1 MKGKREM
8 RKGLL
13 PKHYYDIVLR
23 GFEEDD
29 DKKSGT
35 GDGTDDG
42 ADGDEEEEEDDK
54 GGKEGSEN
62 TDGLK
67 SALQKER
74 RERKRLEKEAR
85 ELKKFKEEAE
95 GKDKS
100 DTDKA
105 KEDAS
110 KAESKAQK
118 LAAKLRDSALDNAI
132 IKAAGGLKFRDID
145 DALKLVDRGDI
156 DIEQDDDDPTEIE
169 LDEAS
174 VKAALEKL
182 AKAKPHLIVA
192 EGQGE
197 RSGSKFNGGKK
208 PNQQTDE
215 EVLRSK
221 YPALNRSGH
230 TS

>member
-1 MKGKREM
+1 M

-13 PKHYYDIVLR
+13 PKHYYDIVFR
-23 GFEEDD
+23 GFE
-29 DKKSGT
+29 G
-35 GDGTDDG
+35 
-42 ADGDEEEEEDDK
+42 DGDEGEGEGSDDGDDGDEGEEGGEEK
-54 GGKEGSEN
+54 GKEDSN

-74 RERKRLEKEAR
+74 RERKRLEREAK
-85 ELKKFKEEAE
+85 ELKRFKDEAE
-95 GKDKS
+95 GREKS

-145 DALKLVDRGDI
+145 DALKLIDRDAIDI
-156 DIEQDDDDPTEIE
+156 DQDDDDPSEIN
-169 LDEAS
+169 LDEDS

-192 EGQGE
+192 DGQGE
-197 RSGSKFNGGKK
+197 KSGSKFNGGKK
-208 PNQQTDE
+208 PTKQTDE
-215 EVLRSK
+215 EVLKSK
-221 YPALNRSGH
+221 YPALNRSLH

>member
-1 MKGKREM
+1 M

-13 PKHYYDIVLR
+13 PKHYYGIVLR
-23 GFEEDD
+23 GFE
-29 DKKSGT
+29 G
-35 GDGTDDG
+35 
-42 ADGDEEEEEDDK
+42 DGDEGEGEGSDDGDDGDEGEEGGEEK
-54 GGKEGSEN
+54 GKEDSN

-74 RERKRLEKEAR
+74 RERKRLEREAK
-85 ELKKFKEEAE
+85 ELKKFKDEAE
-95 GKDKS
+95 GREKS

-145 DALKLVDRGDI
+145 DALKLIDRDAIDVD
-156 DIEQDDDDPTEIE
+156 QDDDDPSEIN
-169 LDEAS
+169 LDEDS

-182 AKAKPHLIVA
+182 AKAKPHLIMA
-192 EGQGE
+192 DGQGE
-197 RSGSKFNGGKK
+197 KSGSKFNGGKK
-208 PNQQTDE
+208 PTKQTDE

-221 YPALNRSGH
+221 YPALNRSQH

>member
-1 MKGKREM
+1 M
-8 RKGLL
+8 RKGSL
-13 PKHYYDIVLR
+13 PKQYYDIVLR
-23 GFEEDD
+23 GFE
-29 DKKSGT
+29 G
-35 GDGTDDG
+35 
-42 ADGDEEEEEDDK
+42 DGDEGEGEGSDDGDDGDEGEEGDDK

-85 ELKKFKEEAE
+85 ELKKFKDEAE
-95 GKDKS
+95 GKEKS

-110 KAESKAQK
+110 KAESKAQR

-132 IKAAGGLKFRDID
+132 IKVAGGLKFRDID
-145 DALKLVDRGDI
+145 DALKLIDRDAIDI
-156 DIEQDDDDPTEIE
+156 DQDDDDPSEIS
-169 LDEAS
+169 LDEDS

-197 RSGSKFNGGKK
+197 KSGSKFNGGKK
-208 PNQQTDE
+208 PGKQTDE
-215 EVLRSK
+215 EVLRNK
-221 YPALNRSGH
+221 YPALNRSQH

>member
-1 MKGKREM
+1 M

-13 PKHYYDIVLR
+13 PKHYYNIVLR
-23 GFEEDD
+23 GFE
-29 DKKSGT
+29 
-35 GDGTDDG
+35 GDGDKGEGEGSDDG
-42 ADGDEEEEEDDK
+42 DDEEEEEEDDK
-54 GGKEGSEN
+54 EKGKGGSEN

-74 RERKRLEKEAR
+74 RERKRLEREAK

-145 DALKLVDRGDI
+145 DALKLIDRDAI
-156 DIEQDDDDPTEIE
+156 DIEQDDDDPSEID
-169 LDEAS
+169 LDEDT

-182 AKAKPHLIVA
+182 AKAKPHLIMV

-197 RSGSKFNGGKK
+197 KSGSKFNGGKK
-208 PNQQTDE
+208 PTKQTDE
-215 EVLRSK
+215 EVLRSR
-221 YPALNRSGH
+221 YPALNRSQH

>member
-1 MKGKREM
+1 M

-13 PKHYYDIVLR
+13 PKHYYSIVLR
-23 GFEEDD
+23 GFE
-29 DKKSGT
+29 G
-35 GDGTDDG
+35 
-42 ADGDEEEEEDDK
+42 DGDEGEGEGSDDDDDGDEGEENEK
-54 GGKEGSEN
+54 KEGEGDSGN

-74 RERKRLEKEAR
+74 RERKRLEREAK
-85 ELKKFKEEAE
+85 ELKKFKDEAE
-95 GKDKS
+95 GKTKS

-118 LAAKLRDSALDNAI
+118 LAVKLRDSALDNAI

-145 DALKLVDRGDI
+145 DALKLVDRDAI
-156 DIEQDDDDPTEIE
+156 DIEQDDDDPSEID
-169 LDEAS
+169 LDEES
-174 VKAALEKL
+174 VKTALEKL

-197 RSGSKFNGGKK
+197 KSGSKFNGGKK
-208 PNQQTDE
+208 PSKQTDE
-215 EVLRSK
+215 DVLRSK
-221 YPALNRSGH
+221 YPALNRSQH